1 MLRSAGIDEPWRLLA
16 VDNFINGAVEEGI
29 LDVKLTNRPRAG
41 DDEVENKANGG
52 RLDDGAERLVVVD
65 VGTLGVAKN
74 NPARLAPS
82 KGAVG
87 VELMP
92 KDPLSHDHVSARRPG
107 HERLGVVVDEGLV
120 LSRHS
125 STPERILESL
135 SSRSGHLVDGVRGT

>member
-1 MLRSAGIDEPWRLLA
+1 
-16 VDNFINGAVEEGI
+16 
-29 LDVKLTNRPRAG
+29 LTMG
-41 DDEVENKANGG
+41 LKVS
-52 RLDDGAERLVVVD
+52 VVVD
-65 VGTLGVAKN
+65 AGALGVTTDD
-74 NPARLAPS
+74 PARLAPT